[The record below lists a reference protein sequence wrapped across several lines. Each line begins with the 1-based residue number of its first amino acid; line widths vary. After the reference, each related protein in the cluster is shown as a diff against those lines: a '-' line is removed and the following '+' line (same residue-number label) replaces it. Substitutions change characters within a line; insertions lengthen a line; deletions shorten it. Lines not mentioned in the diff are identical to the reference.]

1 MSLYQIEGGN
11 RLIGTVPV
19 NGAKNSALPIICAA
33 ALASEGESVLENIP
47 SYTDILDLIEILKE
61 LGAEAEFI
69 APKTLRLDGSKI
81 ANHIAPYERAARLR
95 GSTYIVGLLLAR
107 LGRAEVAVPGGCD
120 IGARPVDFHLRG
132 FEALGARAWV
142 EHGAII
148 AETPQGLQG
157 TRFYIERRSH
167 GTTCNLMI
175 ASSLAFGTTI
185 LDNAAQ
191 EPEIVDLA
199 NLINSMG
206 GRIRGAGTDTIRI
219 EGVEKLH
226 GVHHEVIPDRIEAG
240 TFMLA
245 AAATGGRV
253 TVGPVIPEHLRTVIA
268 KLQAMGAK
276 VDTDFDSVTV
286 DAPERLR
293 AVDIQTLP
301 HPGFPTDLQP
311 QMLAVL
317 CLADGVSVVEETIFD
332 NRFGY
337 ANELVRLGAQI
348 KVEHNTALV
357 RGVNVLTGAP
367 VTAND
372 IRGGAALVI
381 AGLAAQGRTEVAGV
395 RHIERGFEHLE
406 EKLSSLGAEIRIV
419 ED

>member
-19 NGAKNSALPIICAA
+19 NGSKNSALPIITAA
-33 ALASEGESVLENIP
+33 ALAAEGESVLENIP
-47 SYTDILDLIEILKE
+47 SYTDILDLIEILRE

-69 APKTLRLDGSKI
+69 APKTLRVDGTRLG
-81 ANHIAPYERAARLR
+81 NHVAPYERAARLR

-107 LGRAEVAVPGGCD
+107 MGKAEVAVPGGCD

-157 TRFYIERRSH
+157 TRFYVERRSH

-175 ASSLAFGTTI
+175 AASLAFGTTV
-185 LDNAAQ
+185 LENAAQ

-199 NLINSMG
+199 NFLNAMG
-206 GRIRGAGTDTIRI
+206 ARVRGAGTDTVRI
-219 EGVEKLH
+219 EGVERLK
-226 GVHHEVIPDRIEAG
+226 GAHHEVIPDRIEAG
-240 TFMLA
+240 TFLLA
-245 AAATGGRV
+245 AAATAGRV
-253 TVGPVIPEHLRTVIA
+253 TVGPVIPEHLRTMVV
-268 KLQAMGAK
+268 KLQGMGAK
-276 VDTDFDSVTV
+276 VDTDFDSITI
-286 DAPERLR
+286 DAPERLK

-311 QMLAVL
+311 QAVAAL

-332 NRFGY
+332 NRFAY
-337 ANELVRLGAQI
+337 ANDLVRLGAQI
-348 KVEHNTALV
+348 KIERNTALV
-357 RGVNVLTGAP
+357 RGVGVLTGAP

-406 EKLSSLGAEIRIV
+406 EKLGALGAEIRRV
-419 ED
+419 AE